1 MGKHYWLVAHN
12 SSRSFLYVYGS
23 GVSFFPFFQA
33 SVYRYELYWKKKIIK
48 DTTDL
53 QQSVFLLG
61 ISQEIEAMNF
71 TSHNPLISA
80 SYLLKVRFKPNQ

>member
-53 QQSVFLLG
+53 QQSVSF
-61 ISQEIEAMNF
+61 F
-71 TSHNPLISA
+71 TWNKSRNRSNEF
-80 SYLLKVRFKPNQ
+80 YFT